1 MDQNRQ
7 AGQRH
12 AIIAGIAGNVMEW
25 YDFGIYGYF
34 ATNIGHHFFPAHDAV
49 SSLIAAF
56 GAFAAGFL
64 MRPFGS
70 LIFGY
75 IGDNRG
81 RKVALTTSVAMMAI
95 PTFLIGALPTY
106 QQIGVPASVL
116 LVLMRLLQGL
126 SVGGEYTTSAV
137 FLVERS
143 VAGRRGFQGSFAPVG
158 SCSGIL
164 LGSAVGAIV
173 TTVLDRASVDSW
185 GWRVPFLIG
194 VTVGIAG
201 LYIRRQLID
210 DEGTQAAQHS
220 GASPLREA
228 FRTERGTIAR
238 LIGLGAVGAVGFYMS
253 FVYITIYLR
262 QIDHVA
268 QSTALDINTISMA
281 VLLLLLAP
289 VGALSDH
296 LGRKPLLLAAT
307 GGMFVLAWPLFWMLH
322 HQDLFVILLGQ
333 IGFALLSAAF
343 WGTAPTTMVEL
354 VPYRVRCTVLSVGY
368 NTGMA
373 ILGGLTPMVAVYTIT
388 RSQYDLSPAFLL
400 MAAALVSFIVVIR
413 LRETYRL
420 PLSSPAAATAAD
432 AA

>member
-1 MDQNRQ
+1 MRSTHRVYSYLAVELSVPGASPLRYAHLHGSAPERTPLEQRSSKVRAMDQNRQ

-75 IGDNRG
+75 IGDKRG

-194 VTVGIAG
+194 VTVGIVG
-201 LYIRRQLID
+201 LYIRRHLID
-210 DEGTQAAQHS
+210 DERTQAAQHS
-220 GASPLREA
+220 GASPVREA
-228 FRTERGTIAR
+228 FRTERETITR
-238 LIGLGAVGAVGFYMS
+238 LIGLGAVGAVGFYLS
-253 FVYITIYLR
+253 FVYITTYLR
-262 QIDHVA
+262 QIDPCRPVHGARHQHDIHGGAVA
-268 QSTALDINTISMA
+268 IACTSRRALGSFGSQASLAGRDRRNARASMA
-281 VLLLLLAP
+281 FVLDDASPRLIGDPSRTDWVRSAQCGFLGHGPDDNGRTSAVPGPLH
-289 VGALSDH
+289 GAL
-296 LGRKPLLLAAT
+296 R
-307 GGMFVLAWPLFWMLH
+307 
-322 HQDLFVILLGQ
+322 
-333 IGFALLSAAF
+333 
-343 WGTAPTTMVEL
+343 
-354 VPYRVRCTVLSVGY
+354 
-368 NTGMA
+368 
-373 ILGGLTPMVAVYTIT
+373 
-388 RSQYDLSPAFLL
+388 
-400 MAAALVSFIVVIR
+400 R
-413 LRETYRL
+413 L
-420 PLSSPAAATAAD
+420 
-432 AA
+432 